1 MAIDDYGT
9 GHSNIANLLR
19 YAPQI
24 IKVDRFLI
32 NDIQN
37 DTNKQMFLKNTVEFA
52 RMNKIM
58 VLAEGVECFEEMQT
72 AIECGVDLIQGFY
85 TARPAPYPLNALS
98 AKLKNEIIAENL
110 RLSKYDNDMM
120 EYTAAPGETI
130 NIIDLAYKKYTYVNV
145 REGQVTFTGEKDNTV
160 DLVIRVAEQSEAT
173 LVFDNVNI
181 KGAVETTVQIGTGTR
196 CTVILKGENTLNK
209 EGIHVPESASLY
221 LRGDGNLTVN
231 NNRNYSVGIGSNFS
245 DAHGEIDIDIRGE
258 LRIFSSGDKVVS
270 IGGGRGRST
279 QVVLNGGDIHV
290 QAKGIN
296 VLGIGSAD
304 DCAMIRI
311 GKANIDVQCS
321 GDNAVSI
328 GSVRGTVDIE
338 SFGNIS
344 VVADGEKSV
353 GIGTFAGPDGRV
365 KLLSGTVNAVAH
377 CDIGACIG
385 SVSGRVSVENIGA
398 DTDTYCEGTS
408 ARCLGSVNGNCTVR
422 ISGGRVKA
430 HLLAAEN
437 MPFGNKNDTLTIV
450 GGSVLCPDAPV
461 HAQNDYGQTLKEYH
475 PEGETFEKLVI
486 AGEGSYYY
494 TATCRHRDE
503 MLCVY
508 LPDEE

>member
-181 KGAVETTVQIGTGTR
+181 KGAVETTV
-196 CTVILKGENTLNK
+196 
-209 EGIHVPESASLY
+209 
-221 LRGDGNLTVN
+221 
-231 NNRNYSVGIGSNFS
+231 
-245 DAHGEIDIDIRGE
+245 
-258 LRIFSSGDKVVS
+258 
-270 IGGGRGRST
+270 
-279 QVVLNGGDIHV
+279 
-290 QAKGIN
+290 
-296 VLGIGSAD
+296 
-304 DCAMIRI
+304 
-311 GKANIDVQCS
+311 
-321 GDNAVSI
+321 
-328 GSVRGTVDIE
+328 
-338 SFGNIS
+338 
-344 VVADGEKSV
+344 
-353 GIGTFAGPDGRV
+353 
-365 KLLSGTVNAVAH
+365 
-377 CDIGACIG
+377 
-385 SVSGRVSVENIGA
+385 
-398 DTDTYCEGTS
+398 
-408 ARCLGSVNGNCTVR
+408 
-422 ISGGRVKA
+422 
-430 HLLAAEN
+430 
-437 MPFGNKNDTLTIV
+437 
-450 GGSVLCPDAPV
+450 
-461 HAQNDYGQTLKEYH
+461 
-475 PEGETFEKLVI
+475 
-486 AGEGSYYY
+486 
-494 TATCRHRDE
+494 
-503 MLCVY
+503 
-508 LPDEE
+508 